1 MAGMMDYA
9 GWGNMMSGWGS
20 GFGTGVA
27 ILALINILAVIWALL
42 DLMKYK
48 KLDTGVRI
56 GWIVIII
63 SLQIVGV
70 IMYLFA
76 GKKDIE

>member
-20 GFGTGVA
+20 GLGAGVA

-70 IMYLFA
+70 LMYLFA
-76 GKKDIE
+76 GKKDLE